1 VFEDEAIA
9 CVMKVGIFCEEV
21 LFESVE
27 VQIFAA
33 ESGLGRVADKVVMDC
48 PLFIG
53 NSDVGLGN
61 QDRMF

>member
-1 VFEDEAIA
+1 
-9 CVMKVGIFCEEV
+9 MKVGIFCEEV